1 MKWLYRNLY
10 RKEKGF
16 TLVELM
22 IVIIILAILTGIAVP
37 SYMVLRT
44 RARVA
49 AAKSEM
55 KNIATAL
62 EMFSADYERYPT
74 DAEWATFIADTPPA
88 IIGPGGGAVDVVTYM
103 SPLPIVDGWATAYG
117 YVSTASTTYTLS
129 CNGGTAVAD
138 FNIIAGQPDW

>member
-1 MKWLYRNLY
+1 MKWLYRHLY

-44 RARVA
+44 RARTT
-49 AAKSEM
+49 AAKAEM

-62 EMFSADYERYPT
+62 EMYMADNELYPVTDDYPDLLEAPVAYMGTVPVT
-74 DAEWATFIADTPPA
+74 DAWGD
-88 IIGPGGGAVDVVTYM
+88 D
-103 SPLPIVDGWATAYG
+103 YG
-117 YVSTASTTYTLS
+117 YVSAAGTTYALT
-129 CNGGTAVAD
+129 CNGGTVAVVLTITD
-138 FNIIAGQPDW
+138 GQPDWD